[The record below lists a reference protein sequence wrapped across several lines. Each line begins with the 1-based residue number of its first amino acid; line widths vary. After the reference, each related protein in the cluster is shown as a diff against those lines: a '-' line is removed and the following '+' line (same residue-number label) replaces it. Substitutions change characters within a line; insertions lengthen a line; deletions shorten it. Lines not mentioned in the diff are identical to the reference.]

1 MAAAKQT
8 GEAKRILCIGMP
20 VRDLI
25 YRIKALPERGEKV
38 RAEHFVELAG
48 GNALNASIGI
58 ARLGGRVLFS
68 GPTGDAA
75 ETTSAYIF
83 EQVAKEGIA
92 ANVVHVPGTVTP
104 ISNVMIDPSGE
115 RTVVTFRDPNLWNVT
130 LPDTGTLL
138 DGCDAVLTENRC
150 ASFVTDL
157 CVEASRRGIPV
168 VLDADVVMSPREG
181 LLAASSH
188 IIFSTEA
195 LTATRRHLRPRSS
208 LAANRRADFIVRR
221 RDPGRPG
228 HDLARRERSRPKH
241 ADLPGPHRRYPGR
254 RGRVPRRLR
263 AGHRR
268 GHDHPGRHAVRG
280 GGRRPQMHPVRRGL
294 RRPDPAGGRGLVGA
308 KTPNGLRKSQHTVEY
323 ILEIRTLIDC
333 KRMIFSVERILK
345 F

>member
-25 YRIKALPERGEKV
+25 YRIQILPERGEKV

-48 GNALNASIGI
+48 GTALNASVGI

-83 EQVAKEGIA
+83 EQVAKEGIST
-92 ANVVHVPGTVTP
+92 NVVHVPGTVTP

-115 RTVVTFRDPNLWNVT
+115 RTVVTFRDPKLWNVT
-130 LPDTGTLL
+130 LPDTDTLL

-150 ASFVTDL
+150 ASFVTEL

-195 LTATRRHLRPRSS
+195 LTATAGTSDLE
-208 LAANRRADFIVRR
+208 AA
-221 RDPGRPG
+221 
-228 HDLARRERSRPKH
+228 
-241 ADLPGPHRRYPGR
+241 
-254 RGRVPRRLR
+254 
-263 AGHRR
+263 
-268 GHDHPGRHAVRG
+268 
-280 GGRRPQMHPVRRGL
+280 L
-294 RRPDPAGGRGLVGA
+294 RRIAEQTSSFVAVTRGAQDMTWLDASGQAQTMPTFPV
-308 KTPNGLRKSQHTVEY
+308 HTVD
-323 ILEIRTLIDC
+323 TLGAGDVFHGAFALAIAEGMAIPDAMRFASAAAALKC
-333 KRMIFSVERILK
+333 TRFGGAFAAPTRPEVEALLAQKPLTASAKATVR
-345 F
+345 